1 MAEKSSELRENSG
14 ILSDT
19 DKEIISR
26 VASDTDDDFSDRYTD
41 TADDRSL
48 TTTGAAVDEDA
59 TEDETAETEQI
70 REQIEETR
78 RGMSET
84 IDAIQE
90 KLSLQ
95 NISDQVKETVS
106 EQVNN
111 ALSTAKDT
119 VYGAT
124 IGKAENIVG
133 QAGRF
138 MKKVG
143 REIQRSEVG
152 RVAANNPFP
161 LLLIGLGVGL
171 LAYQGFGSG
180 SRRRSYRYQS
190 GYDRDYANDYGYD
203 YEGTENFDRRENS
216 SRSLLGSA
224 QSKIGGAASGA
235 YESVSGAAS
244 TAVDSVTG
252 AANTAYEGVTDY
264 ANRAY
269 SGVTDYASR
278 AKEKAGELGTQAREQ
293 YDHYLEENPLA
304 VGAVA
309 LAVGAA
315 VGLSLPS
322 TRYEG
327 QLMGEYRQ
335 NLLDKAQN
343 AAGDLVDRV
352 KEVASEAKETIK
364 DEARAQ
370 GLTGETGPSGP
381 SGSTGTTG
389 IAGGKGSIGST
400 GNNPGSTSTKP
411 NTGFGSN
418 KI

>member
-1 MAEKSSELRENSG
+1 MAEKPGELKENSG

-19 DKEIISR
+19 DKDIISA
-26 VASDTDDDFSDRYTD
+26 VATNTGDDFNDRYSDDVSTD
-41 TADDRSL
+41 ASL
-48 TTTGAAVDEDA
+48 TTRGADTESAIDEDA
-59 TEDETAETEQI
+59 TEDEIEETEQI
-70 REQIEETR
+70 REQIVETR
-78 RGMSET
+78 RELSET

-106 EQVNN
+106 EQVNH
-111 ALSTAKDT
+111 ALTAAKAS
-119 VYGAT
+119 VYSAT
-124 IGKAENIVG
+124 IGKAGE
-133 QAGRF
+133 F
-138 MKKVG
+138 MKNVG
-143 REIQRSEVG
+143 REISRTDVG

-180 SRRRSYRYQS
+180 SRRRTYNYRS
-190 GYDRDYANDYGYD
+190 GYDNDYDRG
-203 YEGTENFDRRENS
+203 YEGSN
-216 SRSLLGSA
+216 RSMLKSA
-224 QSKIGGAASGA
+224 QGKIGDAASGA
-235 YESVSGAAS
+235 YESVSDAASTAASSVTGAAS
-244 TAVDSVTG
+244 TAANSVTDAASKVYSG
-252 AANTAYEGVTDY
+252 ATDY
-264 ANRAY
+264 AGRAY
-269 SGVTDYASR
+269 
-278 AKEKAGELGTQAREQ
+278 EKVGDLGSQAREQ
-293 YDHYLEENPLA
+293 YDYYLEENPLA

-327 QLMGEYRQ
+327 QLVGEYRQ
-335 NLLDKAQN
+335 NLLDKAQS

-352 KEVASEAKETIK
+352 KEVATEAKETIK

-370 GLTGETGPSGP
+370 GLTGETGGP
-381 SGSTGTTG
+381 TGSTTG
-389 IAGGKGSIGST
+389 SAGG
-400 GNNPGSTSTKP
+400 NLGSTSTTP